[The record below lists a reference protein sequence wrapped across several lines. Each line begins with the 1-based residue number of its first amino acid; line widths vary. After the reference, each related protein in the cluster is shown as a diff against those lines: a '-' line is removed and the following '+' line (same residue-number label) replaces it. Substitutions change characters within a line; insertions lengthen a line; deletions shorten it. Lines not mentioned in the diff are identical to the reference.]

1 MKDHA
6 NWQAL
11 LTEAVNQPGRILAAY
26 AAFHNYSIGNALLAL
41 SQCLQRNLAP
51 GPLNTYKGWQELGR
65 FVKKG
70 EQALTLCMPM
80 TAKKKRKETNPETK
94 REEEH
99 VFTYF
104 VYRPF
109 WFTLSQT
116 GGQKSYALHTPT
128 FDLEAALSNLGIR
141 RIDFGMLDGN
151 VQGFAREKAIAIS
164 PIAQLPLKTTF
175 HELAH
180 VVLNHTAGRSTLVE
194 EESTPRSLR
203 EVEAE
208 STALICLE
216 ALGLEG
222 SAYCRGY
229 IQHWLQGKQEIP
241 TQSAQKVFA
250 AATAILKAGQTFHSP
265 RG

>member
-1 MKDHA
+1 MTDHA
-6 NWQAL
+6 NWQEL
-11 LTEAVNQPGRILAAY
+11 LVEAVNEPGRIMAAY
-26 AAFHNYSIGNALLAL
+26 TAFHNYSIGNALLAL

-51 GPLNTYKGWQELGR
+51 GPLNTYRGWKELGR
-65 FVKKG
+65 YVKKG
-70 EQALTLCMPM
+70 EQALTLCMPV
-80 TAKKKRKETNPETK
+80 TSKKKRTNPESK
-94 REEEH
+94 LPEEH
-99 VFTYF
+99 ALTYF

-116 GGQKSYALHTPT
+116 EGEKSYALHTPA
-128 FDLEAALSNLGIR
+128 FDLETALSNLGIR

-151 VQGFAREKAIAIS
+151 VQGYARERAIAVN
-164 PIAQLPLKTTF
+164 PLAQLPLKTTF

-180 VVLNHTAGRSTLVE
+180 IVLNHTAEPSTLVE

-229 IQHWLQGKQEIP
+229 IQHWLQGQQKIP

-250 AATAILKAGQTFHSP
+250 AATAILKAG
-265 RG
+265 

>member
-6 NWQAL
+6 NWQEL
-11 LTEAVNQPGRILAAY
+11 LIEAVNQPGRIMAAY
-26 AAFHNYSIGNALLAL
+26 TAFHNYSVGNALLAL

-51 GPLNTYKGWQELGR
+51 GPLNTYKGWRELGR
-65 FVKKG
+65 YVKKG
-70 EQALTLCMPM
+70 EQALTLCMPVKE
-80 TAKKKRKETNPETK
+80 KKKKTNPETNPE
-94 REEEH
+94 EERAL
-99 VFTYF
+99 TYF

-116 GGQKSYALHTPT
+116 GGKKSYALHTPA
-128 FDLEAALSNLGIR
+128 FDLEIALSNLGIR
-141 RIDFGMLDGN
+141 RIDFDLLDGN
-151 VQGFAREKAIAIS
+151 VQGFARERTIAVS

-180 VVLNHTAGRSTLVE
+180 VVLNHTAKQSTLIE

-222 SAYCRGY
+222 SACCRGY
-229 IQHWLQGKQEIP
+229 IQHWLQGENEIP
-241 TQSAQKVFA
+241 TQSAQKIFA
-250 AATAILKAGQTFHSP
+250 AATAILKAGQRP
-265 RG
+265 K